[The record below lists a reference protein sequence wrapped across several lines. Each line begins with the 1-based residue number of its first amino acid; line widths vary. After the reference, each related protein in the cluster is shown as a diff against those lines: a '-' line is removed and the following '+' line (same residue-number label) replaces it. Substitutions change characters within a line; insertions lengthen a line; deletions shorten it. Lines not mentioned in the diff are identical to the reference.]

1 MSHRQTITCL
11 AKDYLK
17 HRRALGFAL
26 ESRGCALM
34 CFARFADQSRHC
46 GPLTTELALR
56 WSTLASTQ
64 GSRAQRLSVVRC
76 FARYLAA
83 RDGRT
88 QIPDPRLLGPNVSRA
103 QPHIYSITQLRQL
116 IAAATKLPTYLRP
129 WTYSTLLGLL
139 GCTGLRIAEALNLT
153 RSDVDLDQ
161 GILRIEKTK
170 FRKSRLVPLPPT
182 ATKAMRRYAQA
193 RDRDP
198 VARRSI
204 AFFVGGQ
211 GQALPYNTVSGTFT
225 GLCSSLGLVSNGTLP
240 RPRIHDL
247 RHTFACRR
255 ILAWYEQHT
264 DVNHAIAVL
273 STYLGHANVTNTYWY
288 LTGTPELMGAAG
300 ARFERFATPKN
311 RRRS

>member
-1 MSHRQTITCL
+1 MSHQTITCL

-17 HRRALGFAL
+17 HRRAFGFAL
-26 ESRGCALM
+26 ESRGYALL
-34 CFARFADQSRHC
+34 CFARFADQSGHR
-46 GPLTTELALR
+46 GPLTTELALQ
-56 WSTLASTQ
+56 WSKLVSTQ

-83 RDGRT
+83 RDGHT
-88 QIPDPRLLGPNVSRA
+88 QIPDPRLLGPSISRA
-103 QPHIYSITQLRQL
+103 QPHIYSITQIRQL
-116 IAAATKLPTYLRP
+116 IAAAAKLSTYLRP
-129 WTYSTLLGLL
+129 RTYSTLLGLL
-139 GCTGLRIAEALNLT
+139 SCTGLRISEALNLT

-170 FRKSRLVPLPPT
+170 FRKSRLVPMHPT

-193 RDRDP
+193 RDHDP
-198 VARRSI
+198 MARRSI

-211 GQALPYNTVSGTFT
+211 GQPLPYSTVSTTFS
-225 GLCSSLGLVSNGTLP
+225 GLRSSLDLVSNGASP

-255 ILAWYEQHT
+255 ILAWYEQRT
-264 DVNHAIAVL
+264 DVNHAIAAL
-273 STYLGHANVTNTYWY
+273 STYLGHAKVTNTYWY

-300 ARFERFATPKN
+300 ARFERFAAPQN
-311 RRRS
+311 GRRS

>member
-1 MSHRQTITCL
+1 MSHRPTITRL

-26 ESRGCALM
+26 DSRGCVLM
-34 CFARFADQSRHC
+34 GFARFADRSGHR

-64 GSRAQRLSVVRC
+64 GARAQRLSVVRC
-76 FARYLAA
+76 FARHLAA

-88 QIPDPRLLGPNVSRA
+88 QIPEPRLLGPSVSRA

-116 IAAATKLPTYLRP
+116 IAAAARLSTPLRP
-129 WTYSTLLGLL
+129 RTYSTLLGLL
-139 GCTGLRIAEALNLT
+139 SCTGLRISEALNLT

-161 GILRIEKTK
+161 GVLRIEKTK
-170 FRKSRLVPLPPT
+170 FRKSRLVPMHPT
-182 ATKAMRRYAQA
+182 ATRAMRRYAQA

-204 AFFVGGQ
+204 AFFVGGH
-211 GQALPYNTVSGTFT
+211 GQALPYNTVSGMFRK
-225 GLCSSLGLVSNGTLP
+225 LCRRLGLVSNGAWP

-255 ILAWYEQHT
+255 ILAWYQQRT
-264 DVNHAIAVL
+264 DVNHAIAAL
-273 STYLGHANVTNTYWY
+273 STYLGHASVTNTYWY
-288 LTGTPELMGAAG
+288 LTGTPELMGAA
-300 ARFERFATPKN
+300 ANRFERFASPRN

>member
-1 MSHRQTITCL
+1 MSHRLTMTCH
-11 AKDYLK
+11 AKKYLE

-26 ESRGCALM
+26 VTGGKLLM
-34 CFARFADQSRHC
+34 DFARFADRSGHRR
-46 GPLTTELALR
+46 PLTTELALR
-56 WSTLASTQ
+56 WSSLPSAQ
-64 GSRAQRLSVVRC
+64 RYRAHRLSVVRC

-88 QIPDPRLLGPNVSRA
+88 QIPEPRLLGSRISRA
-103 QPHIYSITQLRQL
+103 QPHIYSIGQLRQL
-116 IAAATKLPTYLRP
+116 IAAAAKLSTYLRP
-129 WTYSTLLGLL
+129 RTYSTLLGLL
-139 GCTGLRIAEALNLT
+139 SCTGLRISEALNLT
-153 RSDVDLDQ
+153 RNDVDLNK

-170 FRKSRLVPLPPT
+170 FRKSRLVPMHPT

-193 RDRDP
+193 RDRNP
-198 VARRSI
+198 VARNSI

-211 GQALPYNTVSGTFT
+211 GQALPYNTVNCTFN

-240 RPRIHDL
+240 KPRIHDL

-255 ILAWYEQHT
+255 ILAWYEQRT

-273 STYLGHANVTNTYWY
+273 STYLGHAKVTDTYWY
-288 LTGTPELMGAAG
+288 LTGTPELMGSAG
-300 ARFERFATPKN
+300 ARFERFAAPKN